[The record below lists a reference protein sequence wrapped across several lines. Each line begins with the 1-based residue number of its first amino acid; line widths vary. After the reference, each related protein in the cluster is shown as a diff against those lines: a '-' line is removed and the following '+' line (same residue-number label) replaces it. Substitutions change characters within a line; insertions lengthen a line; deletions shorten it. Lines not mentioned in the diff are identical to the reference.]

1 MRVRLSAEARQD
13 LVAIGDFIARNNPR
27 RAISFIKELTDK
39 CAGLA
44 DMPSSF
50 PIVPRYEKK
59 GIRRR
64 AHGAYQIFYRV
75 DGELVHVI
83 RVLHGARD
91 YEALL

>member
-1 MRVRLSAEARQD
+1 MKVRLSAEARRD
-13 LVAIGDFIARNNPR
+13 LIVIGDFIARDNPS

-44 DMPSSF
+44 DMPLSF
-50 PIVPRYEKK
+50 ALVPRYEKK

-64 AHGAYQIFYRV
+64 VHSAYQIFYRV
-75 DGELVHVI
+75 EGELVHVI

-91 YEALL
+91 YDSLL